1 MKIDSD
7 EYKKLKDERRLVGE
21 QIDPATAEVA
31 CWHADYF
38 DAYRDGLEL
47 PDEVAGGV
55 GYGRQHYVRAPGSD
69 FYVFIDDLPE
79 ARSEEV
85 WRRIND
91 GYYSN
96 ESSDGWWR
104 AVEVRR

>member
-7 EYKKLKDERRLVGE
+7 EYKKLEDERRLVGE
-21 QIDPATAEVA
+21 QIDPATAEVT

-38 DAYRDGLEL
+38 DPYGDGLEH
-47 PDEVAGGV
+47 EVVGG

-69 FYVFIDDLPE
+69 YYVFIDDLPE
-79 ARSEEV
+79 SRAEEV
-85 WRRIND
+85 RRRID
-91 GYYSN
+91 DDYYSN